1 MILKNSVQKKSEK
14 AVSALSQ
21 IVDDLLFANAEADDI
36 IERQEQEIDALTAS
50 TSKLIAQKE
59 RNLAISEKIL
69 ELLGANS

>member
-21 IVDDLLFANAEADDI
+21 IVEDLLFANEEADNI
-36 IERQEQEIDALTAS
+36 IERQELEMDALAAS

-59 RNLAISEKIL
+59 RNFAIVEKIQ
-69 ELLGANS
+69 ELLGVNS

>member
-21 IVDDLLFANAEADDI
+21 IVDDLLFANVEADDI
-36 IERQEQEIDALTAS
+36 IERQEQEIEALTAS

-59 RNLAISEKIL
+59 RNFAIAEKIQ
-69 ELLGANS
+69 ELLGVNS

>member
-21 IVDDLLFANAEADDI
+21 IVDDLLLANVEADSI
-36 IERQEQEIDALTAS
+36 IEQQEREIDALTAS

-59 RNLAISEKIL
+59 RNFAIAEKIQ
-69 ELLGANS
+69 ELLGVNS

>member
-21 IVDDLLFANAEADDI
+21 IIEDLLFANAEADDI
-36 IERQEQEIDALTAS
+36 IEQQEREIEALTAS

-59 RNLAISEKIL
+59 RNFTIAEKIQD
-69 ELLGANS
+69 LLGVNS

>member
-36 IERQEQEIDALTAS
+36 IEQQEREIDALTAS

-59 RNLAISEKIL
+59 RNFAIAEKIQH
-69 ELLGANS
+69 LLCANS

>member
-14 AVSALSQ
+14 AVSALSK

-36 IERQEQEIDALTAS
+36 IEKQEREIEALTAS

-59 RNLAISEKIL
+59 RNLVIAEKIQH
-69 ELLGANS
+69 LLGVNS

>member
-21 IVDDLLFANAEADDI
+21 IVEDLLFANAEADDI
-36 IERQEQEIDALTAS
+36 IERQEREMDALAAS

-59 RNLAISEKIL
+59 RNLAISEKIQ
-69 ELLGANS
+69 ELLGVNS